1 MIRLEAIAWRAGA
14 FHMRGIDLE
23 VPSRTYGVLMGP
35 TGCGKTTLLEILCG
49 LRRPLAGR
57 VWVDEREVSHLPP
70 RERGIGYLPQDIAL
84 FPNLRVDRQIGFALR
99 LRGRPEAEI
108 QARVR
113 QLAEEL
119 GVVHL
124 LDRLPDKLSG
134 GEKQRVALGRAL
146 AADPK
151 VLLLDEPLSA
161 LDEARR
167 GELTALL
174 RRVQRDHAV
183 PVLHVTHSKAEAE
196 ALADRVFHLEPEGVR
211 TELPVA

>member
-1 MIRLEAIAWRAGA
+1 
-14 FHMRGIDLE
+14 
-23 VPSRTYGVLMGP
+23 
-35 TGCGKTTLLEILCG
+35 
-49 LRRPLAGR
+49 LAGR
-57 VWVDEREVSHLPP
+57 VWVDEREVSNLPP

-84 FPNLRVDRQIGFALR
+84 FPTLRVDRQMGFALR
-99 LRGRPEAEI
+99 LRGRSETEI
-108 QARVR
+108 RTRVQ
-113 QLAEEL
+113 QLADEL
-119 GVVHL
+119 GVAHL

-183 PVLHVTHSKAEAE
+183 TVLHVTHSKTEAE

-211 TELPVA
+211 IEMPVA